1 MKHTNKTIR
10 IAGSYLATAS
20 LLMVIT
26 LVLHG
31 PIAHDHGTQMQRIA
45 DSVTRWSGVHWIAAV
60 ALSLFA
66 VSGLVVLTARSRL
79 TESWWTMTAWA
90 VLPMGALWTLIT
102 AVAEA
107 TVIANAAVL
116 GNVETF
122 ESWWAFSEGMAS
134 GFTFVALAVAIIA
147 GNEIQ
152 NSEPLVPVWSAWVA
166 MIAGVASFAGWAL
179 GMWIGIAPGSL
190 IWVVSSILM
199 SLWTLWF
206 GTALMRSEAMVSQA
220 WSSSDRAE
228 ERRTVIPAGAER

>member
-1 MKHTNKTIR
+1 MKQPNKTIR
-10 IAGSYLATAS
+10 IAGSYLAIAS

-31 PIAHDHGTQMQRIA
+31 PIAHDHGEQMQRIA
-45 DSVTRWSGVHWIAAV
+45 NGFIRWSGVHWVAAV

-66 VSGLVVLTARSRL
+66 ASGLVVLTAGSRL

-90 VLPMGALWTLIT
+90 VLPVGALWTMIT

-107 TVIANAAVL
+107 TVIANAAVS
-116 GNVETF
+116 GNIETF
-122 ESWWAFSEGMAS
+122 EAWWAFAEGMAS
-134 GFTFVALAVAIIA
+134 GFTFFGLAVAIIA

-152 NSEPLVPVWSAWVA
+152 RSKPAVPVGSAWVG
-166 MIAGVASFAGWAL
+166 MVAGVASFAGWAL
-179 GMWIGIAPGSL
+179 GMWIGIGVGNL

-206 GTALMRSEAMVSQA
+206 GTALMRAEPVESPSIRTQQEAY
-220 WSSSDRAE
+220 
-228 ERRTVIPAGAER
+228 G